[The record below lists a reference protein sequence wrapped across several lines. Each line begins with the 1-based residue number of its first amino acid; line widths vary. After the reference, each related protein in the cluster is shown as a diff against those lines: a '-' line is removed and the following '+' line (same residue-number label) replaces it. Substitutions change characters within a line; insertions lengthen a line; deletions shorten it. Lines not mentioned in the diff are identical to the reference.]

1 MDDVKDSN
9 SAPVAEQG
17 NLAASPEADGAAP
30 QIDGGVD
37 ALVAN
42 LRAAKEQFEA
52 LVETSEIS
60 SGSAPQAANKVG
72 RSAA

>member
-17 NLAASPEADGAAP
+17 NLAASPEAD

-37 ALVAN
+37 ALVEN